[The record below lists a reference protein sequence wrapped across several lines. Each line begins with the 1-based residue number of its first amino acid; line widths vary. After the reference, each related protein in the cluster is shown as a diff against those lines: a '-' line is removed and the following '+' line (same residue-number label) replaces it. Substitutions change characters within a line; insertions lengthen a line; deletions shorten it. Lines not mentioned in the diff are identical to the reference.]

1 MSLPVI
7 LELAIGLVFIYL
19 TLSLVASELQEI
31 ISTLLQWRAEHL
43 KQAIEQ
49 LLAGGDRKN
58 MTAARDFADRLYSSS
73 VIQSLNQEAQGRLA
87 RSVREIIHSF
97 GSVYRGLSRSRN
109 VFGDR
114 TSGPSYIPAAA
125 FANSLL
131 DQLQL
136 DYLEQVLI
144 DFRLRRFMEDRLHQ
158 PLINILNDLKVSRPS
173 PTTNAL
179 LDAELKQFE
188 AHLGQILGDF
198 QTHRASLR
206 TTLDR
211 LLFRL
216 EEFSQRTQAELPD
229 DHLSQTFGR
238 RINALGHNL
247 AATADEKAILLQQI
261 QPSLTELVAVLD
273 GTSTTYRELVAIAT
287 QTQSASLQQLLS
299 QYQATHIP
307 QSLRAHLLSLANQ
320 AQQQVSQ
327 TAAVS
332 LDHLE
337 RQIETW
343 FNQSMTRA
351 SGVYRRNAKG
361 VSLILGVA
369 IAITLN
375 ADSFHIANHLLNDST
390 LRSVIST
397 SAQQLTLD
405 RPDDIS
411 SITDSATR
419 ALDQIPL
426 PLGRSQVIL
435 NQQAQAEANW
445 NLPIPRRWLGW
456 LITGLAI
463 AMGANFW
470 FSALHRLVNLRST
483 GTPPDPNTTS
493 S

>member
-43 KQAIEQ
+43 KHAIEQ
-49 LLAGGDRKN
+49 LLAGSDRKN
-58 MTAARDFADRLYSSS
+58 MDNARNFADRLYNSS
-73 VIQSLNQEAQGRLA
+73 VIQSLNQEAEGRLA
-87 RSVREIIHSF
+87 RSIRNIIHSI
-97 GSVYRGLSRSRN
+97 GSVYRGLSGSRN

-114 TSGPSYIPAAA
+114 TSGPSYIPADA

-136 DYLEQVLI
+136 DYLGQILV
-144 DFRLRRFMEDRLHQ
+144 DSRLRRFMEDQLHQ
-158 PLINILNDLKVSRPS
+158 PLIHILNDLKVSRPS
-173 PTTNAL
+173 PTTSAL

-188 AHLGQILGDF
+188 AQLGQILDDF
-198 QTHRASLR
+198 QTRRATLS

-216 EEFSQRTQAELPD
+216 EEFSQLAQAELPD
-229 DHLSQTFGR
+229 DHLSQTFVR
-238 RINALGHNL
+238 RIDALRRNL
-247 AATADEKAILLQQI
+247 AATADEKAILLQKI
-261 QPSLTELVAVLD
+261 QPSLTELVAILD
-273 GTSTTYRELVAIAT
+273 GTSATHRELAAIAT
-287 QTQSASLQQLLS
+287 QTKSASLQQLLKQLQTDS
-299 QYQATHIP
+299 LPH
-307 QSLRAHLLSLANQ
+307 SLRANLLSLANH

-327 TAAVS
+327 TAGAS

-337 RQIETW
+337 HQIETW
-343 FNQSMTRA
+343 FNQSMERA

-361 VSLILGVA
+361 VGLILGFA

-390 LRSVIST
+390 LRGVIGN

-405 RPDDIS
+405 SPDDITT
-411 SITDSATR
+411 ITDSVSS
-419 ALDQIPL
+419 ALDQIPI
-426 PLGRSQVIL
+426 PLGRSQTIL
-435 NQQAQAEANW
+435 AQQTQAEANW
-445 NLPIPRRWLGW
+445 GLPIPRRWLGW
-456 LITGLAI
+456 LITGFAI

-470 FSALHRLVNLRST
+470 FNALRRLINIRST
-483 GTPPDPNTTS
+483 GNPPEKS